1 MEVYPT
7 NPNQPQLPEGKPD
20 RKKVKGAEI
29 QKSKWTKILES
40 MIDED
45 LPSLKKYVIMNVIL
59 PRIGKML
66 MDIFNIGSN
75 GGSTTPIGTGNTNYN
90 AISSEVRVI
99 GSSTN
104 TQAFKDQDISRQ
116 RYRFKLLGYSTEKE
130 ANDVLEQL
138 RDDIRLYGRASL
150 LSYYEYSDV
159 STEHTEAN
167 WGWKDLSTALVTWDV
182 MSNSW
187 VIRMPAVQ
195 YLG

>member
-7 NPNQPQLPEGKPD
+7 NPNKPQLPEEKPE
-20 RKKVKGAEI
+20 RKIIKGSEI
-29 QKSKWTKILES
+29 KKSKWTKILES
-40 MIDED
+40 MVDED

-104 TQAFKDQDISRQ
+104 TQAYKDQDISRQ

-138 RDDIRLYGRASL
+138 RDDIARYKRASL

-187 VIRMPAVQ
+187 VIRLPAVQ